1 MGLICMSGVL
11 SHFRCLSLVSLKMVF
26 PFASCTSSVYISLIP
41 VILVSVFIIGFAGTD
56 TTFTCKVLLC
66 SFLCKSR
73 RYSSSKTGSHR
84 WILNLVNSISNS
96 RASIFRHGR
105 VLHSIKVLSHGKSSH
120 KLVLSDHLASPVVP
134 SRLVRESGFFLPLT
148 NFQRQSLQIS
158 DYIVGCWGSDHL
170 VGRSCSRP

>member
-1 MGLICMSGVL
+1 VY
-11 SHFRCLSLVSLKMVF
+11 
-26 PFASCTSSVYISLIP
+26 TSSIP

-66 SFLCKSR
+66 SFLCKSH
-73 RYSSSKTGSHR
+73 RYSSLKTGSHR

-96 RASIFRHGR
+96 RASIFRHVR

-134 SRLVRESGFFLPLT
+134 SRLVRELGFFLPLT

-158 DYIVGCWGSDHL
+158 DYIVGCRGSDHL